1 MPAQNSE
8 EIVIDTTATV
18 VDDDTL
24 TGKED
29 RGDVVDPELSA
40 ENLEKIAK
48 GAAADGATDP
58 DDTDPA
64 PEDGNAETRSA
75 TGARIPKAR
84 FDEVNE
90 QRKQAQRE
98 AEEARAETERIR
110 AEMEALRRAPA
121 SATAASPAPAAPAT
135 PAAPAFDVKAQ
146 ERAYA
151 EALLEADVDKA
162 MEIRERINAHLSA
175 EAEAK
180 ATSRVTQELTAR
192 QMAEA
197 LDRASDQAVKDFPY
211 LNTPEGADALDIIL
225 AARDAKIA
233 RGMPAHE
240 ALAEAVKTIA
250 PKFAPASDTPSGDS
264 TAAPAARDTRSAA
277 AVARGAADSIRQPPQ
292 LTAGV
297 GDRTTAGRVNVE
309 TMTDA
314 DFENLSLTE
323 KRRLRGDI

>member
-18 VDDDTL
+18 VDEDAL

-29 RGDVVDPELSA
+29 RGDVVDPELNA

-48 GAAADGATDP
+48 GAAADGAADP

-64 PEDGNAETRSA
+64 PEDGNAEARSA

-98 AEEARAETERIR
+98 AEEARAEAERIR
-110 AEMEALRRAPA
+110 AELEALRRAPTPT
-121 SATAASPAPAAPAT
+121 TAASPTPAAPAA
-135 PAAPAFDVKAQ
+135 PAAPAFDIKAQ

-162 MEIRERINAHLSA
+162 MEIRDRINAHIAA

-180 ATSRVTQELTAR
+180 ATTKVTQELTAR
-192 QMAEA
+192 QQANE
-197 LDRASDQAVKDFPY
+197 LDKVVDQAMNDFPY
-211 LNTPEGADALDIIL
+211 LDKPEGADALELIL

-233 RGMPAHE
+233 RGIPAHQ

-250 PKFAPASDTPSGDS
+250 PKFAPAIDTPSGDS
-264 TAAPAARDTRSAA
+264 TAAPAARDTRTAA
-277 AVARGAADSIRQPPQ
+277 AVARGAADSARQPPQ
-292 LTAGV
+292 LNAGV
-297 GDRTTAGRVNVE
+297 GDRATGGRVNVE
-309 TMTDA
+309 TMTDEQ
-314 DFENLSLTE
+314 FENLSAAE
-323 KRRLRGDI
+323 KRRLRGDA

>member
-1 MPAQNSE
+1 MAQNSE

-18 VDDDTL
+18 VDDDAL

-29 RGDVVDPELSA
+29 RGDVVDPELNA
-40 ENLEKIAK
+40 ENLAKIAK
-48 GAAADGATDP
+48 GAEADA
-58 DDTDPA
+58 DD
-64 PEDGNAETRSA
+64 EDDHADDDAGQQREA
-75 TGARIPKAR
+75 GGPKVIPKGR
-84 FDEVNE
+84 FNEVNE

-98 AEEARAETERIR
+98 AEEARAEAERLR
-110 AEMEALRRAPA
+110 LELESLRRAPA
-121 SATAASPAPAAPAT
+121 PAPAANPTPAAPAA
-135 PAAPAFDVKAQ
+135 PAAPAFDIKAQ

-162 MEIRERINAHLSA
+162 MEIRDRINAHIAA

-180 ATSRVTQELTAR
+180 ATTKVTQELTAR

-197 LDRASDQAVKDFPY
+197 LERASDQAVKDFPY

-277 AVARGAADSIRQPPQ
+277 AVARGAADSARQPPQ
-292 LTAGV
+292 LNAGV
-297 GDRTTAGRVNVE
+297 GDRATGGRVNVE
-309 TMTDA
+309 TMTDEQ
-314 DFENLSLTE
+314 FENLSAAE
-323 KRRLRGDI
+323 KRRLRGDA

>member
-1 MPAQNSE
+1 MAQNSE

-18 VDDDTL
+18 VDDDAL

-29 RGDVVDPELSA
+29 RGDVVDPELNA

-48 GAAADGATDP
+48 GAAADGAVDP

-64 PEDGNAETRSA
+64 PEDGNAETRST

-90 QRKQAQRE
+90 QRKTAQAE
-98 AEEARAETERIR
+98 ADRLRAEL
-110 AEMEALRRAPA
+110 EALRRAPA
-121 SATAASPAPAAPAT
+121 PTPAPAASPTPAAPAA
-135 PAAPAFDVKAQ
+135 PAAPAFDIKAQ

-162 MEIRERINAHLSA
+162 MEIRDRINAHIAA

-180 ATSRVTQELTAR
+180 ATTKVTQELTAR

-197 LDRASDQAVKDFPY
+197 LERASDQAVKDFPY

-277 AVARGAADSIRQPPQ
+277 AVARGAADSARQPPQ
-292 LTAGV
+292 LNAGV
-297 GDRTTAGRVNVE
+297 GDRATGGRVNVE
-309 TMTDA
+309 TMTDEQ
-314 DFENLSLTE
+314 FENLSAAE
-323 KRRLRGDI
+323 KRRLRGDA